1 MVSEMGR
8 SGSRSI
14 YQTSVVVAIISKKKI
29 PYPIS
34 DNLRSYLKKYE
45 RLIPLPLRY
54 SDLLRYNN
62 SIPLYDRHG
71 NDTFWETVFYP
82 QDEMSD
88 IHLGLKKFYAIIKAD
103 GDLGVMD
110 HLFVDRVDLCVYGN
124 TQPFRVRIVNQIND
138 NFDYFYIKQGDASRI
153 YGLELEHLLSPNWI
167 SYVVHE
173 STLIEE
179 HIVGIPADQF
189 IKNHLGDPNLNK
201 IRLAKEFV
209 KFNERCFVR
218 LLGDMHSSNFVI
230 DITPDFEDVDYRLRA
245 IDFDQQSYEGRKAVY
260 LPQYFKQNNP
270 IIEIGLKLLTQESVH
285 QYQREERALMA
296 NRLKMQKSRIDD
308 LMDAMSKEVL
318 SSDVNI
324 ESLRSDL
331 ATHYQD
337 SAFEQ
342 CENMGQLV
350 KQSLEMLVKNPG
362 IFNYEYWKEQ
372 GN

>member
-1 MVSEMGR
+1 M
-8 SGSRSI
+8 
-14 YQTSVVVAIISKKKI
+14 AIISKKKI

-34 DNLRSYLKKYE
+34 EGLRKYLEKYD
-45 RLIPLPLRY
+45 RLCPLPLRY
-54 SDLLRYNN
+54 GDLTRYNN

-82 QDEMSD
+82 QDEMSE
-88 IHLGLKKFYAIIKAD
+88 IHFALKKIYSIIKAD
-103 GDLGVMD
+103 GDVGVME

-124 TQPFRVRIVNQIND
+124 TQPFRVRIVNRIND
-138 NFDYFYIKQGDASRI
+138 NFDYFYIKQADASRI

-167 SYVVHE
+167 SYIVNGK
-173 STLIEE
+173 TLIEE

-189 IKNHLGDPNLNK
+189 IKTHLNDPNLNK
-201 IRLAKEFV
+201 IRISKEFV

-270 IIEIGLKLLTQESVH
+270 IIAIGLKLLTPESVR

-296 NRLKMQKSRIDD
+296 NRLKMEKSRIDD
-308 LMDAMSKEVL
+308 LMLAMCDETLASE
-318 SSDVNI
+318 VNI
-324 ESLRSDL
+324 KKLSKDL
-331 ATHYQD
+331 AQHYED
-337 SAFEQ
+337 KDFLK
-342 CENMGQLV
+342 CKNMGELV
-350 KQSLEMLVKNPG
+350 RQSLNMLIKNPG
-362 IFNYEYWKEQ
+362 VFNDHYWIEQ
-372 GN
+372 